1 VRNLV
6 GLGDMA
12 LKWWDELYSRC
23 CDIIA
28 HPGDYSESCRGKVL
42 AALFYEPSTR
52 TNFSFQSA
60 MLRLGGSVF
69 GFSDPMG
76 TSVAKGE
83 TLADTIRIAAAYSD
97 TIVMRSPQE
106 GAAAAAAMY
115 SEVPIVNAGDGSH
128 FHPTQ
133 TLADLTTIAQKRGAV
148 ENIRV
153 GICGDLKHGRTVH
166 SLVEALSIFS
176 GISYSLI
183 SPEALSMP
191 EYILRAMRACGQ
203 EYTEMRNLRDAI
215 PGLDI
220 LYMTRVQRE
229 RFVSATEYERLKNAY
244 ILTKDALSSARSD
257 MLIMHPLP
265 RYSEIA
271 PDVDDDPRAVY
282 FEQARFGMFIRMA
295 LLYEFANLPRRMQPL
310 PEATAGFMC
319 CNPACV
325 TQSEQYLPQLCAESA
340 AGSKVKRCTYCDAES
355 SIADGVWRIE
365 S

>member
-1 VRNLV
+1 MRNLV
-6 GLGDMA
+6 GLGDMT
-12 LKWWDELYSRC
+12 LRWWNELYSRC
-23 CDIIA
+23 CDIMS
-28 HPGDYSESCRGKVL
+28 HPGDYDDSCRGRVM

-76 TSVAKGE
+76 SSVAKGE

-106 GAAAAAAMY
+106 GAAAAAAIY
-115 SEVPIVNAGDGSH
+115 SEVPIINAGDGSH

-133 TLADLTTIAQKRGAV
+133 TLTDLTTIARKRGAI
-148 ENIRV
+148 ENLRV

-166 SLVEALSIFS
+166 SLVEALSMFK
-176 GISYSLI
+176 GISYCLI

-191 EYILRAMRACGQ
+191 DYILRSIRECGQ
-203 EYTEMRNLRDAI
+203 EFVETRGLPEAI

-220 LYMTRVQRE
+220 LYMTRIQRE
-229 RFVSATEYERLKNAY
+229 RFINSSEYERLKNAY
-244 ILTKDALSSARSD
+244 ILTKDTLKEAGGE
-257 MLIMHPLP
+257 MLVMHPLP
-265 RYSEIA
+265 RYREIA
-271 PDVDDDPRAVY
+271 PEVDGDPRAVY

-295 LLYEFANLPRRMQPL
+295 LLYEFANMPRQTQPL
-310 PEATAGFMC
+310 PDSAAGFMC

-340 AGSKVKRCTYCDAES
+340 SGGGVMRCVYCDAES
-355 SIADGVWRIE
+355 SIVDGVWRIE
-365 S
+365 N